1 MAATPKAGASPAPT
15 SATATG
21 KGGDVVAAR
30 NALAPEFVDSTNNFG
45 FKLLNEVA
53 ASEAGKNIF
62 ISPASVSLALAMV
75 YNGAQG
81 KTAEAMA
88 AVLGTT
94 GLPLDKANL
103 NYAALQTILRQAD
116 PNLTLDIANSLWVR
130 QGLTLNADFLQR
142 TQNFYQAQI
151 SEVDF
156 GKANAADTINQWVSD
171 STHGK
176 ITEIVE
182 PPIGPD
188 MVLYLINAIYFK
200 GAWQK
205 KFNPAATQPMAFT
218 PSNGTAFQTP
228 MMFQTGT
235 YTYLTTADFQAVRLP
250 YGDGALSMVVLLPK
264 PGKTLDQLQ
273 HNLSGETWRTW
284 SSQFKPV
291 EGDIRLPKFKLEY
304 KANLVQALGKLG
316 MAGAFGDGADFRGMR
331 SDPPSLAI
339 SEVKH
344 KTYVDVNEEGTEAA
358 AVTSAGM
365 RTTSM
370 RVVEHFSM
378 VVDHPFFVAI
388 QDEQTGAILFSG
400 LIEQPAP

>member
-1 MAATPKAGASPAPT
+1 MATI
-15 SATATG
+15 G
-21 KGGDVVAAR
+21 KGGDVVTAR
-30 NALAPEFVDSTNNFG
+30 NALAPEFVDATNGFG

-53 ASEAGKNIF
+53 AAETGKNIF

-81 KTAEAMA
+81 KTAEEMA
-88 AVLGTT
+88 SVLGTA

-116 PNLTLDIANSLWVR
+116 PNITLDIANSLWVR
-130 QGLTLNADFLQR
+130 QGLTLNDDFLQR

-151 SEVDF
+151 SEMDF
-156 GKANAADTINQWVSD
+156 SKADAADTINQWVSD
-171 STHGK
+171 NTRGK
-176 ITEIVE
+176 ITQIVE
-182 PPIGPD
+182 PPISPD

-205 KFNPAATQPMAFT
+205 KFNPAATQPIAFT
-218 PSNGTAFQTP
+218 PSNGASFQAP

-235 YTYLTTADFQAVRLP
+235 YTYLETADFQAVRLP

-264 PGKTLDQLQ
+264 PNKTLDQLRER
-273 HNLSGETWRTW
+273 LSGDSWRNW

-304 KANLVQALGKLG
+304 KADLVQALSKLG
-316 MAGAFGDGADFRGMR
+316 MADAFGDGANFRGMR
-331 SDPPSLAI
+331 SDPPGLAI

-370 RVVEHFSM
+370 RVVERFSM

-388 QDEQTGAILFSG
+388 QDEQTGAVLFSG
-400 LIEQPAP
+400 LIEKPESQ